1 MYTRQYDSD
10 MKKDDIIPF
19 PVTRKKLE
27 IIILSVVRDK
37 DKYKVLLPV
46 ESKQINFFT
55 KMKQSHRLRI
65 ETHGYQKRKAEGQG
79 VISWFRSIYT
89 P

>member
-1 MYTRQYDSD
+1 MYEDRNGVHGTRQYDSD

-46 ESKQINFFT
+46 ESKQINFY
-55 KMKQSHRLRI
+55 KN
-65 ETHGYQKRKAEGQG
+65 ET
-79 VISWFRSIYT
+79 VS
-89 P
+89 